1 MDINTIPD
9 LVPTG
14 DPAHW
19 RPGDAWLGGG
29 TVLFS
34 SGSQSLQRVLDITR
48 AGWEPLSAS
57 DSGLEIAATCTVA
70 ELYAFAGDLP
80 AAAAGWTAL
89 ELLRP
94 CCDAFVASFKVWNV
108 STVGGNL
115 CTALP
120 AGPMTSLTAA
130 LDGQALVL
138 SPDGTSRTLPVT
150 DLVTGD
156 GQTSLTP
163 GELLR
168 SVSLPARAL
177 QARTAMRRLSLSNLG
192 RSPDHRQARSGRHLR
207 PHGHRCHRAP
217 GPAAVRQCS
226 RPCRTARGGRCRD
239 SLRPV
244 PRRRPR
250 AAAVAAVHD
259 RTAQRGDP
267 RRTGAGSTG
276 NADAT
281 MTGAGTGPR
290 RLHRVQRCT

>member
-34 SGSQSLQRVLDITR
+34 SGSESLQRVLDITR

-80 AAAAGWTAL
+80 AAAADWTAL

-156 GQTSLTP
+156 GQTSLAP

-168 SVSLPARAL
+168 SVTLPARAL

-192 RSPDHRQARSGRHLR
+192 RSGVLIIGRLD
-207 PHGHRCHRAP
+207 P
-217 GPAAVRQCS
+217 GGTFVLTVTAATV
-226 RPCRTARGGRCRD
+226 
-239 SLRPV
+239 RPV
-244 PRRRPR
+244 QLRFGSVPGR
-250 AAAVAAVHD
+250 AELRGAVDAAIPFALYHDDVHGLPQW
-259 RTAQRGDP
+259 RQYMTERLSEEIRAELAQDP
-267 RRTGAGSTG
+267 QGMPT
-276 NADAT
+276 
-281 MTGAGTGPR
+281 P
-290 RLHRVQRCT
+290 Q